1 MALLPY
7 FFAVSALFG
16 GAVWAISLQNG
27 ESFGI
32 GAYIPVSLP
41 VLILSFALIYAVLS
55 FVFRR
60 SVKSADACVSDVEIE
75 FMGNRVFLRC
85 LHDSG
90 NALLDPVS
98 GDSVLIAPAS
108 RLAPLFPGCEDEL
121 SSTDCTRLISLPQLS
136 GKMRLIPY
144 SAVGTESGMLA
155 AFRPDAVYVDGEQ
168 RDDVIVA
175 VSPTPLGGDVFDS
188 II

>member
-98 GDSVLIAPAS
+98 GDNVLIAPAA

-121 SSTDCTRLISLPQLS
+121 SGTDCTRLISLPQLS

-144 SAVGTESGMLA
+144 SAVGTDSGMLA

-175 VSPTPLGGDVFDS
+175 VSPTPLGGDGFDS

>member
-75 FMGNRVFLRC
+75 FMGNRVFC
-85 LHDSG
+85 
-90 NALLDPVS
+90 AV
-98 GDSVLIAPAS
+98 
-108 RLAPLFPGCEDEL
+108 
-121 SSTDCTRLISLPQLS
+121 CTTVGMHFS
-136 GKMRLIPY
+136 IP
-144 SAVGTESGMLA
+144 
-155 AFRPDAVYVDGEQ
+155 
-168 RDDVIVA
+168 
-175 VSPTPLGGDVFDS
+175 
-188 II
+188 

>member
-1 MALLPY
+1 MPMPAFRMLRSNLWETV
-7 FFAVSALFG
+7 FFALSARQ
-16 GAVWAISLQNG
+16 WECTS
-27 ESFGI
+27 
-32 GAYIPVSLP
+32 
-41 VLILSFALIYAVLS
+41 
-55 FVFRR
+55 
-60 SVKSADACVSDVEIE
+60 
-75 FMGNRVFLRC
+75 
-85 LHDSG
+85 
-90 NALLDPVS
+90 LDPVS

-155 AFRPDAVYVDGEQ
+155 AFRPDAVYADGEQ

-175 VSPTPLGGDVFDS
+175 GPPTPLGGDGFDS